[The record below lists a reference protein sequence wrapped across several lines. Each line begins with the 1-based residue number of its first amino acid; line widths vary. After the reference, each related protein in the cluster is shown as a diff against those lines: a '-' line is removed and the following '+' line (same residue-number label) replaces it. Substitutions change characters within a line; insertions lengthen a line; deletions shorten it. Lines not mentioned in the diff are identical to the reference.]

1 MHEFL
6 IIVNLT
12 NQFKNILVL
21 IIQLINFS
29 QLNKK

>member
-1 MHEFL
+1 MPEFL